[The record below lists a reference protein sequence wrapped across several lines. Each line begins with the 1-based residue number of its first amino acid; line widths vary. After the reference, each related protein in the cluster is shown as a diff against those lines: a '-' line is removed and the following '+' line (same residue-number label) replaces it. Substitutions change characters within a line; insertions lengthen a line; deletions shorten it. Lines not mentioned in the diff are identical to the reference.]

1 MDFSLIVGI
10 IIGVAALL
18 TGYALE
24 HGVISSL
31 FLISPFII
39 VFGGTVGCVIAS
51 FSFNDIAMAMR
62 AMMKSFN
69 HPHSGSMERII
80 SKISMIATRYRANG
94 VTCLEEISR
103 DPELNQE
110 EYLLLKEGLVLIQ
123 ELKTPEDIQYTLESD
138 IRAYV
143 QQRSI
148 EASVFESAAG
158 FSPTMG
164 VIGTVMGLIMV
175 LAAGFDDPSKLAGSI
190 ATAFIATLYGVFLAN
205 IIYLPI
211 ATKLKT
217 QLKRKHIQKEM
228 IVDGVCMIARGSTSR
243 NIENELALYFQA
255 FSDGGKRYKQGIEN

>member
-1 MDFSLIVGI
+1 MDFSLIIGI
-10 IIGVAALL
+10 VIGVAALL
-18 TGYALE
+18 TGYILE
-24 HGVISSL
+24 HGVIASL
-31 FLISPFII
+31 FLLSPFII
-39 VFGGTVGCVIAS
+39 VCGGTAGAVVAS
-51 FSFNDIAMAMR
+51 FSLNDIAMAMK
-62 AMMKSFN
+62 AMLKSFK
-69 HPHSGSMERII
+69 HPHSASMEKMIA
-80 SKISMIATRYRANG
+80 KISMIANRYRADG
-94 VTCLEEISR
+94 VTCLEEIGR
-103 DPELNQE
+103 DPELNQD

-123 ELKTPEDIQYTLESD
+123 ELKSPESIQYTLESD

-143 QQRSI
+143 QQKSI
-148 EASVFESAAG
+148 EVSVFESAAG

-175 LAAGFDDPSKLAGSI
+175 LASGFDDPSKLAGSI

-205 IIYLPI
+205 IVYLPI

-228 IVDGVCMIARGSTSR
+228 IVDGVCMIARGNTSR

>member
-1 MDFSLIVGI
+1 MDFSLIIGI
-10 IIGVAALL
+10 AIGVAALL
-18 TGYALE
+18 TGYILE

-31 FLISPFII
+31 FLLSPFII
-39 VFGGTVGCVIAS
+39 VFGGTVGAVVAS
-51 FSFNDIAMAMR
+51 FSLTDIATAMR
-62 AMMKSFN
+62 AMIKSFR
-69 HPHSGSMERII
+69 HPHSASMEKMI
-80 SKISMIATRYRANG
+80 SKISNIATRYRTDG

-103 DPELNQE
+103 DPELDQE

-123 ELKTPEDIQYTLESD
+123 ELKSPESIQYTLESD

-143 QQRSI
+143 QQKNI
-148 EASVFESAAG
+148 EASVFEAAGG

-175 LAAGFDDPSKLAGSI
+175 LAAGFDDPAELAGSI
-190 ATAFIATLYGVFLAN
+190 GTAFIATLYGVFMAN
-205 IIYLPI
+205 IVYLPI

-228 IVDGVCMIARGSTSR
+228 IVDGVCMIARGNTSR

>member
-31 FLISPFII
+31 FLVSPFII

-51 FSFNDIAMAMR
+51 FSFTDIAMAIR

-143 QQRSI
+143 QQRGI
-148 EASVFESAAG
+148 EANVFESAAG

-205 IIYLPI
+205 IVYLPI

-255 FSDGGKRYKQGIEN
+255 FSDGGKRYKQGIDN